1 MAGIAPGMMMGATL
15 CLPGGGRPVALIY
28 PASKKQ
34 HAGNLALFCLR
45 YLGAVSSSHII
56 GGFRSGLFTPTEAGA
71 VAASMRCLSPQL
83 FTVK

>member
-15 CLPGGGRPVALIY
+15 MLPGGGRPVALIY

-34 HAGNLALFCLR
+34 RCRNLALFCLR
-45 YLGAVSSSHII
+45 YLGAVSSSHHYC
-56 GGFRSGLFTPTEAGA
+56 GFRSGLFTPTEAGA
-71 VAASMRCLSPQL
+71 VAAFYRCLSPQL